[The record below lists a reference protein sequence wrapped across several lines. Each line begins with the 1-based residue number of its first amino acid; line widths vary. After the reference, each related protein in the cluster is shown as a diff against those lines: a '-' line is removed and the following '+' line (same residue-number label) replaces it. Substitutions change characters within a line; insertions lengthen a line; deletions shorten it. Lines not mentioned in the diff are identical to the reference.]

1 MTTIKLIPSVME
13 FDVSLDSAS
22 MPSLF
27 SQSLET
33 TIIEQVERQVA
44 GRIPTTADVV
54 SQVAEQVTDD
64 REFSRKIRDWVME
77 SIDYYDIKR
86 NVLDDMDYSEIAGEL
101 ISDDSVNENLQ
112 RAILNNSRFRSM
124 ITTQVGVSLEA
135 MNLQEIVNEKIEQ
148 LSINMANNVAERVLE
163 TLISR
168 LRLSTDV

>member
-135 MNLQEIVNEKIEQ
+135 MNLQVIVNEKIEQ
-148 LSINMANNVAERVLE
+148 LSINMANNVAVRVLV

>member
-1 MTTIKLIPSVME
+1 MTTIKLIPSTME

-54 SQVAEQVTDD
+54 IQVAGE
-64 REFSRKIRDWVME
+64 VME
-77 SIDYYDIKR
+77 EIDYYDIKR
-86 NVLDDMDYSEIAGEL
+86 NVLDDMDYSEIA
-101 ISDDSVNENLQ
+101 DSIVNEDNVSESLQ

-124 ITTQVGVSLEA
+124 VNTQVNAHMDS
-135 MNLQEIVNEKIEQ
+135 MNIHEIVNSKIEE
-148 LSINMANNVAERVLE
+148 LSINMANTMAETVLE

-168 LRLSTDV
+168 LRLGSDV

>member
-86 NVLDDMDYSEIAGEL
+86 NVLDDLDYSEIADGL
-101 ISDDSVNENLQ
+101 INDDGVNENLQ

>member
-44 GRIPTTADVV
+44 GRIPTTQDIVG
-54 SQVAEQVTDD
+54 QVADAVTDD
-64 REFSRKIRDWVME
+64 RDFSRKIRDWVLE

-86 NVLDDMDYSEIAGEL
+86 NVLDDMDYADIAESL
-101 ISDDSVNENLQ
+101 INDDSVNENLQ
-112 RAILNNSRFRSM
+112 RAILNNARFRTMIGGQVSTYMDSMDINSMVTNTINELAVNLSNTIAEQVLTM
-124 ITTQVGVSLEA
+124 IT
-135 MNLQEIVNEKIEQ
+135 
-148 LSINMANNVAERVLE
+148 
-163 TLISR
+163 SR
-168 LRLSTDV
+168 LSLASDV

>member
-1 MTTIKLIPSVME
+1 MTTIKLIPSVVE

-27 SQSLET
+27 NQSIET
-33 TIIEQVERQVA
+33 TIIEQVEIQVA
-44 GRIPTTADVV
+44 GRIPTHQSVVDDVCESV
-54 SQVAEQVTDD
+54 RED
-64 REFSRKIRDWVME
+64 RDFSRKIRDWVME

-86 NVLDDMDYSEIAGEL
+86 QVLDDMDYSEIAESL
-101 ISDDSVNENLQ
+101 INDDSVSENLQ

-135 MNLQEIVNEKIEQ
+135 MNLQEMVNEKIEQ
-148 LSINMANNVAERVLE
+148 LSINMANNVAEKVLE
-163 TLISR
+163 TLITR